1 MPMIDEHRNERSAPD
16 VGAPRPLRFGGIL
29 LAAGESRRMGGPN
42 KLEMKLDGVPLVRRT
57 AQTLLD
63 AGLSPLVVV
72 LGHAA
77 ERIAPLLQDLPVRVV
92 LNSDY
97 RDGQQTSVSC
107 GLHALVDP
115 VDAYVVCLS
124 DLPLMS
130 AAHLRE
136 LFDVFAKGAQTAI
149 LVPVHEGQR
158 GNPVVFDA
166 GLRDALLATPGG
178 ARAWIDAHPGAVRR
192 HPVAHPGFTT
202 DLDTLDDV
210 AALGRLPDAPR
221 VELP

>member
-1 MPMIDEHRNERSAPD
+1 MPTTHEPRIGRGEAAL
-16 VGAPRPLRFGGIL
+16 GAGRPLRFGAVL

-57 AQTLLD
+57 AQTLLA
-63 AGLSPLVVV
+63 AGVSPLVVV
-72 LGHAA
+72 LGHSA
-77 ERIAPLLQDLPVRVV
+77 ERIAPLLQDLPVRCV
-92 LNSDY
+92 LNADY
-97 RDGQQTSVSC
+97 QDGQQSSVST
-107 GLHALVDP
+107 GLRALTDA
-115 VDAYVVCLS
+115 VDAYVICLS

-130 AAHLRE
+130 AVHLRE
-136 LFDVFAKGAQTAI
+136 LFDAFGDGQETAI
-149 LVPVHEGQR
+149 LVPTHEGQR

-192 HPVAHPGFTT
+192 HPVAHPGFTS

>member
-1 MPMIDEHRNERSAPD
+1 MPAADESIPSNATAPR
-16 VGAPRPLRFGGIL
+16 VPRPLRFGAVL

-42 KLEMKLDGVPLVRRT
+42 KLEIRLDGEPLVRRT
-57 AQTLLD
+57 ARTLLA
-63 AGLSPLVVV
+63 AGVSPLVVV

-77 ERIAPLLQDLPVRVV
+77 ERIAPLLSDLPLRCVV
-92 LNSDY
+92 NPRYL
-97 RDGQQTSVSC
+97 DGQQTSVAC
-107 GLHALVDP
+107 GLEALSEP

-124 DLPLMS
+124 DLPLMRP
-130 AAHLRE
+130 ADLHE
-136 LFDVFAKGAQTAI
+136 LFGAFAHDPQTAI
-149 LVPVHEGQR
+149 LMPVHQGQR

-178 ARAWIDAHPGAVRR
+178 ARAWMDAHPGAVRR

-210 AALGRLPDAPR
+210 AALGRLADAPK

>member
-1 MPMIDEHRNERSAPD
+1 
-16 VGAPRPLRFGGIL
+16 
-29 LAAGESRRMGGPN
+29 MGGPN
-42 KLEMKLDGVPLVRRT
+42 KLEFRLDGVPLVRRT
-57 AQTLLD
+57 ARTLLD

-77 ERIAPLLQDLPVRVV
+77 ERIAPLLQDLPVRIVV
-92 LNSDY
+92 NADY
-97 RDGQQTSVSC
+97 QDGQQSSVSS
-107 GLHALVDP
+107 GLRALTDP
-115 VDAYVVCLS
+115 LDAYVVCLS
-124 DLPLMS
+124 DLPLMTN
-130 AAHLRE
+130 AHLRD
-136 LFDVFAKGAQTAI
+136 LFDAFEKDPQTAI
-149 LVPVHEGQR
+149 LMPVHEGQR

-210 AALGRLPDAPR
+210 AALKRLPDAPR
-221 VELP
+221 IELP